1 VRRRADVGAKRV
13 QEAAAAAAV
22 ERKPACATMT
32 DTVVCGVCA
41 ASGFLAD
48 KVSFFP
54 FVVGVLLGCAMPS
67 GFFEQARLGALR
79 MMRHYRG
86 RRDLD
91 ASADVG
97 LSDFGSHRD

>member
-1 VRRRADVGAKRV
+1 MRRRADVGAERV
-13 QEAAAAAAV
+13 QEAAVAAAV

-67 GFFEQARLGALR
+67 GFFEQARLSAQR

-91 ASADVG
+91 ADADVG
-97 LSDFGSHRD
+97 LSDFGSHHD